1 MPSWSRTM
9 RCAIYFLDAALC
21 SLESCQAEEDLL
33 TSAQKHRAKSIDR
46 RGPVQV
52 SQHFESG
59 AAHGCNH
66 RSDQLMSRRPFRGM
80 HLGPATKNIHRVRNR
95 VKEVNQYGREEEGC

>member
-1 MPSWSRTM
+1 MLSWCGTM
-9 RCAIYFLDAALC
+9 RCAIYFLDVATC
-21 SLESCQAEEDLL
+21 GHESRPAEKDLL
-33 TSAQKHRAKSIDR
+33 TSAQNHHAKSIDR
-46 RGPVQV
+46 SGPVQV